1 MKSNLDK
8 LEPFGLICHDIAL
21 AEMRVGEVPG
31 PSTLGPGGKY
41 FLREFYCTERGCD
54 CRRVLVQFIG
64 HDRPSRVGASINYG
78 WETVWFYKK
87 WSRGPGPW
95 REMAGATLEPFA
107 EQGPHA
113 EGFLKVFNHLITVKD
128 GELVAAF
135 RRHYALVKKT
145 LPKP

>member
-1 MKSNLDK
+1 MP
-8 LEPFGLICHDIAL
+8 LEPFDMVCHDVAL
-21 AEMRVGEVPG
+21 AEMRVVQVPG
-31 PSTLGPGGKY
+31 PSALGPGGKY
-41 FLREFYCTERGCD
+41 FLREFYCTEQGCD
-54 CRRVLVQFIG
+54 CRRVLVQFIEEA
-64 HDRPSRVGASINYG
+64 RPSRVAASINYG
-78 WETVWFYKK
+78 WETIRFYKK

-113 EGFLKVFNHLITVKD
+113 AEFLKVFDHIIKVND
-128 GELVAAF
+128 AELVAAF